1 VILGAG
7 VGARDSW
14 PSVLVVA
21 GEASGDRI
29 AGGIARALAPAGVH
43 CVGMGGSAARR
54 AGVELVAD
62 LGRSAAM
69 GLTEVLARLP
79 RVVTT
84 FARLVATARE
94 RRPSAA
100 VLIDYTE
107 FNLRL
112 GRILKRIG
120 IPILWCVAPQVWA
133 WRPGRVAT
141 IARALDRL
149 AVILPFE
156 TMLWRAARV
165 DAHYV
170 GHPALDAPALSRDA
184 ARAELGLHA
193 NRPSIALL
201 PGSRPHEVRQH
212 TPIMLAALAELDR
225 AGLGVEPRL
234 LVATSL
240 DDATQRWLRLQTQRA
255 GVPTVD
261 AHRGAASSLAAFDAA
276 IAASGTATLECA
288 LAGVPP
294 VVVYRLSPLSAAVAR
309 RFVRT
314 RFVGLPNIVLAS
326 LVYPELLDGDAEP
339 IGVARALGSVLE
351 RASSF
356 APHAEELRRRL
367 AWPSPF
373 TTTEQAATNGPLGV
387 TATERMASLLSPW
400 LGRPIGVPS
409 DRTIRSA
416 SRVIATRAPDPVHDV
431 ERF

>member
-1 VILGAG
+1 MIPGTGA
-7 VGARDSW
+7 GARDSS

-29 AGGIARALAPAGVH
+29 AAGIARALAPTGVH
-43 CVGMGGSAARR
+43 CVGMGGTAARQ

-69 GLTEVLARLP
+69 GLTEVAARLP
-79 RVVTT
+79 RVVTA
-84 FARLVATARE
+84 FARVVATARE

-112 GRILKRIG
+112 GSILKRID

-156 TMLWRAARV
+156 TALWRAAGV

-170 GHPALDAPALSRDA
+170 GHPALDAPTLRRDV
-184 ARAELGLHA
+184 ARAAMGLPA

-201 PGSRPHEVRQH
+201 PGSRPHEVRRH
-212 TPIMLAALAELDR
+212 MPIMLAALAELDR

-240 DDATQRWLRLQTQRA
+240 DDATQRWLRSQAQRA
-255 GVPTVD
+255 GVPTID
-261 AHRGAASSLAAFDAA
+261 ADAA
-276 IAASGTATLECA
+276 ITASGTATLECA

-326 LVYPELLDGDAEP
+326 LVYPELLDRDAEP
-339 IGVARALGSVLE
+339 VGVARALGSVLE
-351 RASSF
+351 RGPSF

-373 TTTEQAATNGPLGV
+373 TTTEQAAMNGPVGA

-400 LGRPIGVPS
+400 LGRSIGAPR
-409 DRTIRSA
+409 DRTIQAA
-416 SRVIATRAPDPVHDV
+416 SRVVAVRTADPVHGV
-431 ERF
+431 ERL